1 MHNNFMLMM
10 NKKGVSLPVNV
21 IIILIIAVVA
31 MIVFLLFYFGI
42 LSFTQTSV
50 GDIET
55 GTIDPLF
62 DRAGKEAE
70 LITGTD
76 TGT

>member
-1 MHNNFMLMM
+1 MFSGFMFMI
-10 NKKGVSLPVNV
+10 NQKGVSLPVNV
-21 IIILIIAVVA
+21 IIILLIAVVA

-42 LSFTQTSV
+42 FSFTQTSV
-50 GDIET
+50 GDIEG

-62 DRAGKEAE
+62 DRAKKEAE
-70 LITGTD
+70 LVTGTD

>member
-1 MHNNFMLMM
+1 MYNNFMFMI
-10 NKKGVSLPVNV
+10 NQKGVSLPVNV
-21 IIILIIAVVA
+21 IVILIIAVVA

-50 GDIET
+50 EEIEG

-62 DRAGKEAE
+62 ERAIHEAE
-70 LITGTD
+70 LVTGAD